1 MSLISGSSG
10 LATTSRQSMPDQ
22 DSFHQPE
29 PAQSGQQR
37 GFYIS
42 ATKKSSGK
50 TVISLG
56 LGAALSESGL
66 AVQSYKKGPDYID
79 PMWHRAATGRP
90 CFNLDFFTQTREEIN
105 QTFDLNRQSADIVY
119 VEGNKGLF
127 DGMDTLGSD
136 CNAALAE
143 QLSLPVVL
151 IVNAQGIT
159 RGIAP
164 MLKGYEA
171 FAEGITYAGV
181 ILNEVAGP
189 RHQTKLISAIEA
201 YTDLQILGVV
211 PKLSKLHLEERHL
224 GLVPQNEAGYAD
236 TYIRQTATL
245 VKENVDIDRLI
256 SVSKD
261 LEAPLL
267 PAQQAPLEISSKPPI
282 TIGVAR
288 DRAFGFYYPDDLQAM
303 ASMGVELAY
312 FDTLN
317 DDALPTVDAL
327 FIGGGFPETQAAAL
341 RKNQSMRRQVRQFI
355 EAGNPVYAECG
366 GLMYLCQDINYLGNT
381 EAMVGV
387 IDAHVE
393 MTARPIGR
401 GYAKIQKTS
410 AHLWTKAAEQAQR
423 GCHEFHYSRLSGP
436 AVDTDLAYYVA
447 RGHGVNGQGDGIM
460 VHNTLAMYCHQR
472 HTRDNPWVSQFVQF
486 IRQHNENSDE
496 NN

>member
-1 MSLISGSSG
+1 MPESSL
-10 LATTSRQSMPDQ
+10 P
-22 DSFHQPE
+22 
-29 PAQSGQQR
+29 QR

-56 LGAALSESGL
+56 LGAALTASGL
-66 AVQSYKKGPDYID
+66 NVQSYKKGPDYID
-79 PMWHRAATGRP
+79 PMWHQAATGRP
-90 CFNLDFFTQTREEIN
+90 CFNLDFFTQTRDEIDH
-105 QTFDLNRQSADIVY
+105 TFDLNRQSADVVY

-171 FAEGITYAGV
+171 FAEGIRYAGV

-189 RHQTKLISAIEA
+189 RHQQKLIKAIET
-201 YTDLQILGVV
+201 YTDLNILGVV

-236 TYIRQTATL
+236 AYIQQTAHL
-245 VKENVDIDRLI
+245 VKDNVDIETLLAASVELAPATVI
-256 SVSKD
+256 EESPVPSVSSANLK
-261 LEAPLL
+261 
-267 PAQQAPLEISSKPPI
+267 
-282 TIGVAR
+282 IGIAR

-303 ASMGVELAY
+303 QALGAELRY
-312 FDTLN
+312 FDTLR
-317 DDALPTVDAL
+317 DKQLPEVDAL
-327 FIGGGFPETQAAAL
+327 FIGGGFPETQASGLQANRL
-341 RKNQSMRRQVRQFI
+341 MRAQIKAFV
-355 EAGNPVYAECG
+355 ESGKPVYAECG
-366 GLMYLCQDINYLGNT
+366 GLMYLCRDIRYQGDT
-381 EAMVGV
+381 SGMVAV
-387 IDAHVE
+387 IDARVE
-393 MTARPIGR
+393 MTDRPIGR
-401 GYAKIQKTS
+401 GYAKIKQTQD
-410 AHLWTKAAEQAQR
+410 HLWGAQNDR
-423 GCHEFHYSRLSGP
+423 DSDDSRACHEFHYSRLSGP
-436 AVDTDLAYYVA
+436 AVDTDMAYAVA
-447 RGHGVNGQGDGIM
+447 RGYGVNGQGDGIM

-472 HTRDNPWVSQFVQF
+472 HTRNNPWVEQFVNF
-486 IRQHNENSDE
+486 IRQHKDKQHE

>member
-1 MSLISGSSG
+1 
-10 LATTSRQSMPDQ
+10 MPDQ
-22 DSFHQPE
+22 ARPDQAKPKQPE
-29 PAQSGQQR
+29 QQR

-56 LGAALSESGL
+56 LGAALSDSGL
-66 AVQSYKKGPDYID
+66 VVQSYKKGPDYID
-79 PMWHRAATGRP
+79 PMWHQAATGRP

-105 QTFDLNRQSADIVY
+105 HTFDHNRQSADVVY

-164 MLKGYEA
+164 LLRGYEA
-171 FAEGITYAGV
+171 FAGDISYAGV

-189 RHQTKLISAIEA
+189 RHQEKLISAIEA

-236 TYIRQTATL
+236 TYIQQTAAL
-245 VKENVDIDRLI
+245 VKENVDIERLI
-256 SVSKD
+256 SVSTSLD
-261 LEAPLL
+261 APK
-267 PAQQAPLEISSKPPI
+267 QSVKQRPLEISSNTPI
-282 TIGVAR
+282 SIGIAR

-303 ASMGVELAY
+303 TSMGVKLSY
-312 FDTLN
+312 FDTLK
-317 DDALPTVDAL
+317 DDGLPDVDAL
-327 FIGGGFPETQAAAL
+327 FIGGGFPETQAMAL
-341 RKNQSMRRQVRQFI
+341 RKNQSMREQVKQFI
-355 EAGNPVYAECG
+355 ESGKPVYAECG
-366 GLMYLCQDINYLGNT
+366 GLMYLCRDIEYLGNT
-381 EAMVGV
+381 EAMVGA

-393 MTARPIGR
+393 MTERPIGR
-401 GYAKIQKTS
+401 GYAKIQQTA
-410 AHLWTKAAEQAQR
+410 AHLWGKATDEAQR

-436 AVDTDLAYYVA
+436 AVATDLAYDVA
-447 RGHGVNGQGDGIM
+447 RGYGVDGQGDGIM
-460 VHNTLAMYCHQR
+460 LHNTLAMYCHQR
-472 HTRDNPWVSQFVQF
+472 HTRDNPWISQFVHF
-486 IRQHNENSDE
+486 IRQHKENSDE

>member
-1 MSLISGSSG
+1 MSLRMAGSSG
-10 LATTSRQSMPDQ
+10 QFPMPD
-22 DSFHQPE
+22 SN
-29 PAQSGQQR
+29 SKQR

-56 LGAALSESGL
+56 LGAALTESGL
-66 AVQSYKKGPDYID
+66 IVQPYKKGPDYID
-79 PMWHRAATGRP
+79 PMWHQAATGRP
-90 CFNLDFFTQTREEIN
+90 CFNLDFFTQTRDEIN
-105 QTFDLNRQSADIVY
+105 QTFNQNRRSADVVY

-171 FAEGITYAGV
+171 FADGIEYAGV

-189 RHQTKLISAIEA
+189 RHQAKLISAIEA
-201 YTDLQILGVV
+201 YTDLKILGVV

-236 TYIRQTATL
+236 SYIRQTATL
-245 VKENVDIDRLI
+245 VKENVDIERILETSLI
-256 SVSKD
+256 LDKPDQYETEQPVS
-261 LEAPLL
+261 PHS
-267 PAQQAPLEISSKPPI
+267 LEISSDTPI
-282 TIGVAR
+282 KIGIAR
-288 DRAFGFYYPDDLQAM
+288 DKAFGFYYPDDLQAM
-303 ASMGVELAY
+303 ESLGATLVY

-317 DDALPTVDAL
+317 DDRLPEVDAL
-327 FIGGGFPETQAAAL
+327 FIGGGFPETQSAHLQA
-341 RKNQSMRRQVRQFI
+341 NQPMREQIRQFI
-355 EAGNPVYAECG
+355 RDEKPVYAECG
-366 GLMYLCQDINYLGNT
+366 GLMYLCQDISYQGVRG
-381 EAMVGV
+381 EMVGA
-387 IDAHVE
+387 IDAKVE
-393 MTARPIGR
+393 MTERPIGR
-401 GYAKIQKTS
+401 GYAKISQTDD
-410 AHLWTKAAEQAQR
+410 HLWGEAAEGTR

-436 AVDTDLAYYVA
+436 AVDENMAYDVK
-447 RGHGVNGQGDGIM
+447 RGYGVNGQGDGIM
-460 VHNTLAMYCHQR
+460 IHNTLAMYCHQR
-472 HTRDNPWVSQFVQF
+472 HTRNNPWVVQF
-486 IRQHNENSDE
+486 IKFIRLHKHKSDE

>member
-1 MSLISGSSG
+1 
-10 LATTSRQSMPDQ
+10 MPD
-22 DSFHQPE
+22 SSH
-29 PAQSGQQR
+29 SQR

-56 LGAALSESGL
+56 LGAALTESGL
-66 AVQSYKKGPDYID
+66 SVQSYKKGPDYID
-79 PMWHRAATGRP
+79 PMWHQAATGRP
-90 CFNLDFFTQTREEIN
+90 CFNLDFFTQTRAEIDH
-105 QTFDLNRQSADIVY
+105 TFDLNRQSADVVY

-143 QLSLPVVL
+143 QLALPVVL

-171 FAEGITYAGV
+171 FAEGICYAGV

-189 RHQTKLISAIEA
+189 RHQQKLIKAIET
-201 YTDLQILGVV
+201 YTDLNILGVV

-236 TYIRQTATL
+236 AYIHQTARL
-245 VKENVDIDRLI
+245 VKDNVDIERLLAASAALSPTQAI
-256 SVSKD
+256 EDVPVPLTTLSK
-261 LEAPLL
+261 
-267 PAQQAPLEISSKPPI
+267 SSALK
-282 TIGVAR
+282 IGIAR

-303 ASMGVELAY
+303 QSLGAELHF
-312 FDTLN
+312 FDTLK
-317 DDALPTVDAL
+317 DKQLPDVDAL

-341 RKNQSMRRQVRQFI
+341 QANRLMRAQIKAFV
-355 EAGNPVYAECG
+355 EAGKPVYAECG
-366 GLMYLCQDINYLGNT
+366 GLMYLCQDISYQGAT
-381 EAMVGV
+381 SGMVGV
-387 IDAHVE
+387 IDAQVE
-393 MTARPIGR
+393 MTERPIGR
-401 GYAKIQKTS
+401 GYAKIQQTLE
-410 AHLWTKAAEQAQR
+410 HLWAASGAR
-423 GCHEFHYSRLSGP
+423 KDCSVSDSRACHEFHYSHLSGP
-436 AVDTDLAYYVA
+436 AVDAKMAYEVA

-472 HTRDNPWVSQFVQF
+472 HTRNNPWVEQFVNF
-486 IRQHNENSDE
+486 IRQHKDKQHE